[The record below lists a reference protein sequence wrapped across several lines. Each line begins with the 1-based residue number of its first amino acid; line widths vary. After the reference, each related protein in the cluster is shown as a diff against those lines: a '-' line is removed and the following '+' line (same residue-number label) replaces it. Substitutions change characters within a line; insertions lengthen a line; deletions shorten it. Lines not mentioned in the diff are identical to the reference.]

1 MAFEW
6 DEEKRKPNLIKHGVD
21 FRQMSELFDGAIVEV
36 VVSRQDYGE
45 TRINCL
51 GEVEGA
57 RGEVEGVS
65 TPSPTPGAAPIAG
78 SSARGRPMREN
89 RKHITCVSSDEA
101 RRLRDDTDDVR
112 VDAMTDDDIARAVAD
127 DPDTVPLDLDWTKAR
142 LVIPPGKEVVTLR
155 LDIDVLGWFRAQG
168 KGYQTRINQVLRVWY
183 ETELLKREW
192 ERERRKKTAP
202 AIQKAAKRRAAK
214 ERA

>member
-1 MAFEW
+1 M
-6 DEEKRKPNLIKHGVD
+6 
-21 FRQMSELFDGAIVEV
+21 
-36 VVSRQDYGE
+36 
-45 TRINCL
+45 
-51 GEVEGA
+51 
-57 RGEVEGVS
+57 
-65 TPSPTPGAAPIAG
+65 
-78 SSARGRPMREN
+78 
-89 RKHITCVSSDEA
+89 
-101 RRLRDDTDDVR
+101 
-112 VDAMTDDDIARAVAD
+112 
-127 DPDTVPLDLDWTKAR
+127 PLDLDWTKAR

-192 ERERRKKTAP
+192 ERERRKNTAP

>member
-1 MAFEW
+1 
-6 DEEKRKPNLIKHGVD
+6 
-21 FRQMSELFDGAIVEV
+21 
-36 VVSRQDYGE
+36 
-45 TRINCL
+45 
-51 GEVEGA
+51 
-57 RGEVEGVS
+57 
-65 TPSPTPGAAPIAG
+65 
-78 SSARGRPMREN
+78 
-89 RKHITCVSSDEA
+89 VSSDEA

-112 VDAMTDDDIARAVAD
+112 LDAMTDDDIARAVAD

-192 ERERRKKTAP
+192 KREEEKNSPGDPKSSEEARGERARMMMANPVRRSALLIVPSVALSSNAVACEPKPLNDTDESFAL
-202 AIQKAAKRRAAK
+202 ATAKRMTRLGVADARDLRRRRPWRISLSIPRKREIWESGCPLSRA
-214 ERA
+214 

>member
-1 MAFEW
+1 
-6 DEEKRKPNLIKHGVD
+6 
-21 FRQMSELFDGAIVEV
+21 
-36 VVSRQDYGE
+36 
-45 TRINCL
+45 
-51 GEVEGA
+51 
-57 RGEVEGVS
+57 
-65 TPSPTPGAAPIAG
+65 
-78 SSARGRPMREN
+78 MREN
-89 RKHITCVSSDEA
+89 RKHITRVSSDEA

-112 VDAMTDDDIARAVAD
+112 LDAMTDDDIARAVAD

>member
-1 MAFEW
+1 
-6 DEEKRKPNLIKHGVD
+6 
-21 FRQMSELFDGAIVEV
+21 
-36 VVSRQDYGE
+36 
-45 TRINCL
+45 
-51 GEVEGA
+51 
-57 RGEVEGVS
+57 
-65 TPSPTPGAAPIAG
+65 
-78 SSARGRPMREN
+78 MREN
-89 RKHITCVSSDEA
+89 RKDITCVSSDEA
-101 RRLRDDTDDVR
+101 RRLRDETDVR
-112 VDAMTDDDIARAVAD
+112 LDAMTDDGIARAVAD

-155 LDIDVLGWFRAQG
+155 LDNDVLGWFRAQG

-202 AIQKAAKRRAAK
+202 AIQKAAKSRAAK